1 VVRLRTLDEAVVWH
15 DVECAS
21 YSADLDLW
29 RTLADECLGDLL
41 EIGAGTGRVALD
53 LAALGHD
60 VTALDSDPALI
71 TALGSRA
78 RERGLRVRTS
88 VADARSFDLGRT
100 VALVIA
106 PMQVVQLLGGA
117 DGWAAM
123 LGRVRAHLEAGGVF
137 AAALADPFEDV
148 PEEEDLL
155 PPLPDVREDGGWVFS
170 STPVA
175 MRTEGDS
182 TAIDRLR
189 QAVSPE
195 GELSESMATI
205 VLDQLAPERLE
216 TEAAGAFRA
225 LKRRSV
231 PETDGYV
238 GSTVVVLEA
247 V

>member
-1 VVRLRTLDEAVVWH
+1 MVGLKTLDESVVWH

-21 YSADLDLW
+21 YAADLEVW
-29 RTLADECLGDLL
+29 RALADDCPGELL
-41 EIGAGTGRVALD
+41 DIGAGTGRVALD

-100 VALVIA
+100 MALVIA
-106 PMQVVQLLGGA
+106 PMQVVQLMGGA
-117 DGWAAM
+117 AGRAAM
-123 LGRVRAHLEAGGVF
+123 LRRVRAHLEAGGVF

-148 PEEEDLL
+148 PEEDLL
-155 PPLPDVREDGGWVFS
+155 PPLPDVREEGGWVFS

-175 MRTEGDS
+175 MRAECES

-189 QAVSPE
+189 QAVSPD
-195 GELSESMATI
+195 GELRESLATI
-205 VLDQLAPERLE
+205 VLDQLTPERLE
-216 TEAAGAFRA
+216 SEAGGAFRV
-225 LKRRSV
+225 LPRRAV
-231 PETDGYV
+231 PETEGYV